1 MKFVLIGG
9 KENKEI
15 QDNLIEKRIIES
27 LDCKPRIL
35 FCPLATIEKEKA
47 IFKFKKL
54 LHDIDYDLDVLDLN
68 NLDKF
73 DELINTADIFYVGG
87 GNCNHL
93 VDVFKKNK
101 LDIKLKNHLNDN
113 IIYIGSSAGA
123 MLVSVISMGDR
134 DMYSDNFHNYNY
146 KMVECLGILNISICP
161 HFQNEDLI
169 IYNDEVIKLDID
181 SFGIEEGSA
190 LVIDNDKFY
199 VLKDQNKNMIY
210 YYPNDSKKMIP
221 LKAGVIYE
229 KTSGFRS

>member
-1 MKFVLIGG
+1 
-9 KENKEI
+9 
-15 QDNLIEKRIIES
+15 
-27 LDCKPRIL
+27 
-35 FCPLATIEKEKA
+35 
-47 IFKFKKL
+47 
-54 LHDIDYDLDVLDLN
+54 
-68 NLDKF
+68 
-73 DELINTADIFYVGG
+73 
-87 GNCNHL
+87 
-93 VDVFKKNK
+93 
-101 LDIKLKNHLNDN
+101 
-113 IIYIGSSAGA
+113 
-123 MLVSVISMGDR
+123 MGDR